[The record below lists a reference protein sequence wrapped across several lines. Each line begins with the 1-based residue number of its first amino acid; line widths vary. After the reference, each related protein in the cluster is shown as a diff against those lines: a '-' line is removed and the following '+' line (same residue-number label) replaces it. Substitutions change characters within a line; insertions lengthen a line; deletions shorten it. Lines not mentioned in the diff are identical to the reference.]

1 MLHLR
6 AWAPVLGGLPAAPT
20 PRPATHLCSEAAD
33 MLVPGCCTRN
43 PIPTALARPAP
54 AGDDIEQRAI
64 AAVFG
69 EVATSGAPPSGGAPL
84 AVSSTK
90 GATGH
95 LLGAAGAVEAIF
107 ALLALRHGVAPPT
120 ANLTAPDPPLLAG
133 LVAGSPAPLPQGPRA
148 VLSNSFG
155 FGGTN
160 ASLVFASPPA

>member
-1 MLHLR
+1 MVR
-6 AWAPVLGGLPAAPT
+6 
-20 PRPATHLCSEAAD
+20 
-33 MLVPGCCTRN
+33 
-43 PIPTALARPAP
+43 P

-69 EVATSGAPPSGGAPL
+69 DAATAAAPPSGRPPV

-95 LLGAAGAVEAIF
+95 MLGAAGAVEAIF
-107 ALLALRHGVAPPT
+107 ALLALHSGRAPPT
-120 ANLTAPDPPLLAG
+120 ANLAAPDPPLLAN
-133 LVAGSPAPLPQGPRA
+133 LVAGRPCELPDGPRA

-160 ASLVFASPPA
+160 AALVFASPPTPAPP

>member
-1 MLHLR
+1 ML
-6 AWAPVLGGLPAAPT
+6 ALPSSYVQ
-20 PRPATHLCSEAAD
+20 R
-33 MLVPGCCTRN
+33 
-43 PIPTALARPAP
+43 

-69 EVATSGAPPSGGAPL
+69 ADSLP

-107 ALLALRHGVAPPT
+107 SLLALRYGIAPPT
-120 ANLTAPDPPLLAG
+120 VNLTSPDPALLAG
-133 LVAGSPAPLPQGPRA
+133 LVAGTPRRLPTGPRA

-160 ASLVFASPPA
+160 AALVFATAPCV

>member
-1 MLHLR
+1 MRRAPHSHAPRELGSLR
-6 AWAPVLGGLPAAPT
+6 RV
-20 PRPATHLCSEAAD
+20 AT
-33 MLVPGCCTRN
+33 
-43 PIPTALARPAP
+43 
-54 AGDDIEQRAI
+54 GDDIEQRAI

-69 EVATSGAPPSGGAPL
+69 DAATSAARADGRPPL

-107 ALLALRHGVAPPT
+107 SLLALASGAAPAT
-120 ANLTAPDPPLLAG
+120 ANLAAPEPALLAG
-133 LVAGSPAPLPQGPRA
+133 LVAGAPARLPDGPRA

-160 ASLVFASPPA
+160 ASLLFASAPRQ

>member
-1 MLHLR
+1 MGAGRWEGRPPCRPFRTQPICVLVMSRCLVETVEPKTQSR
-6 AWAPVLGGLPAAPT
+6 RGRSAPF
-20 PRPATHLCSEAAD
+20 
-33 MLVPGCCTRN
+33 
-43 PIPTALARPAP
+43 P

-64 AAVFG
+64 AGVFG
-69 EVATSGAPPSGGAPL
+69 EAATSAAPPSGQPPL

-107 ALLALRHGVAPPT
+107 ALLALRHGVAPAT

-133 LVAGSPAPLPQGPRA
+133 LVAGAPAQLPQGPRA

-160 ASLVFASPPA
+160 AALVFASPPALAA

>member
-1 MLHLR
+1 MGWSR
-6 AWAPVLGGLPAAPT
+6 DTETVRG
-20 PRPATHLCSEAAD
+20 
-33 MLVPGCCTRN
+33 RN
-43 PIPTALARPAP
+43 PAFLPFTTTHR
-54 AGDDIEQRAI
+54 AGDDTEQQAI

-69 EVATSGAPPSGGAPL
+69 EAATSAPPPSGRPPL

-107 ALLALRHGVAPPT
+107 SVLALSSGLAPAT
-120 ANLTAPDPPLLAG
+120 ANLAAPDPPLLAN
-133 LVAGSPAPLPQGPRA
+133 LVAGKPCQLPQDVPRA

-160 ASLVFASPPA
+160 AALVFAAAPGAAAGHELPASWCHYLGAANRGLPVM

>member
-1 MLHLR
+1 MDSTN
-6 AWAPVLGGLPAAPT
+6 PSQPLP
-20 PRPATHLCSEAAD
+20 PAQRGSTTVCSA
-33 MLVPGCCTRN
+33 
-43 PIPTALARPAP
+43 

-69 EVATSGAPPSGGAPL
+69 EPATAAQPPSGRPL

-107 ALLALRHGVAPPT
+107 SVLAVRDGIAPPT
-120 ANLTAPDPPLLAG
+120 ANLEAPDPPLLTG
-133 LVAGSPAPLPQGPRA
+133 LVGPRPQALPGDSPRA

-160 ASLVFASPPA
+160 AALVFAAAPAR

>member
-1 MLHLR
+1 MR
-6 AWAPVLGGLPAAPT
+6 A
-20 PRPATHLCSEAAD
+20 
-33 MLVPGCCTRN
+33 
-43 PIPTALARPAP
+43 

-69 EVATSGAPPSGGAPL
+69 EAATAAQPRSGRCL

-95 LLGAAGAVEAIF
+95 LLGAAGAVEAAF
-107 ALLALRHGVAPPT
+107 SVLALRDAVAPPT
-120 ANLTAPDPPLLAG
+120 ANLASPDPPLLAG
-133 LVAGSPAPLPQGPRA
+133 LVGPQARTLPADSPRA

-160 ASLVFASPPA
+160 AALVFAAAPTG